1 MADLNGR
8 KILVAVSNRGVEQD
22 ELTVPL
28 HRLRAAGAKVTVAAP
43 KPGDIETL
51 VSDWDPGDRV
61 PVDATLAD
69 VNASDY
75 DLLLLPGGTLN
86 ADALRLDADA
96 QRLAKDFTAASL
108 PIASLCHGPWR
119 LVETGLTRGKT
130 LTSYLSIKT
139 DVENSGGTWKDEEV
153 FRCPA
158 DGWTLITSR
167 NPGDLDAFT
176 AAIETELAA

>member
-1 MADLNGR
+1 MNDLNGK

-28 HRLRAAGAKVTVAAP
+28 ERLRAAGAKVTVAAP
-43 KPGDIETL
+43 KPGEIETL
-51 VSDWDPGDRV
+51 VGDWEPGDRV
-61 PVDATLAD
+61 PVDTTLAD
-69 VNASDY
+69 VDDTGF

-86 ADALRLDADA
+86 ADALRLDEDA
-96 QRLAKDFTAASL
+96 QRLAKAFTASSRPVAS
-108 PIASLCHGPWR
+108 ICHGPWL

-139 DVENSGGTWKDEEV
+139 DVENSGGAWKDEEV
-153 FRCPA
+153 FRCDA
-158 DGWTLITSR
+158 AGWILITSR

-176 AAIETELAA
+176 AAIEAELAA

>member
-1 MADLNGR
+1 MTDLNGK

-28 HRLRAAGAKVTVAAP
+28 QRLRAAGAEVTVAAP
-43 KPGDIETL
+43 KPGEIETL
-51 VSDWDPGDRV
+51 VSDWEPGDRV
-61 PVDATLAD
+61 PVDTTLAD
-69 VNASDY
+69 VDDSGY
-75 DLLLLPGGTLN
+75 DLLLLPGGTIN
-86 ADALRLDADA
+86 ADALRLDEDA
-96 QRLAKDFTAASL
+96 QRIAKAFTASSRPVAS
-108 PIASLCHGPWR
+108 ICHGPWL

-139 DVENSGGTWKDEEV
+139 DVINSGGTWKDQEV

-167 NPGDLDAFT
+167 NPGDLDAFVG
-176 AAIETELAA
+176 AIEAELSA